1 MVTEIA
7 HDVSVQDA
15 YKAARVRHCSLAV
28 AVVTVVVLRRN
39 SVPYCYSI
47 GFSWTIL
54 YTAGTLG
61 AYIVNII
68 S

>member
-1 MVTEIA
+1 MVTGVA

-15 YKAARVRHCSLAV
+15 YRAARVRHCSLAV

-39 SVPYCYSI
+39 SVR
-47 GFSWTIL
+47 FSWTIL